1 VIGKRDRRGGING
14 KRRWGKEE
22 RYEKKSTDRT
32 DALITHI
39 IARLVDFRLPSL
51 VICVD
56 AL

>member
-1 VIGKRDRRGGING
+1 MGKR
-14 KRRWGKEE
+14 KWGKEE

-51 VICVD
+51 VICVY